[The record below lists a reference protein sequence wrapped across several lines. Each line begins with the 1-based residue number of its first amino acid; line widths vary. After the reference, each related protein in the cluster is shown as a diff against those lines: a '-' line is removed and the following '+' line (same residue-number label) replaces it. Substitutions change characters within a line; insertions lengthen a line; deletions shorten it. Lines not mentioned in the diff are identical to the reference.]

1 MNPRFEEFSD
11 EDLMVQT
18 REGDVVAFETLV
30 SRHRTRLA
38 LYIANVLGNTETA
51 EDLAQETFL
60 RAFRAR
66 GRYVPTARWTT
77 WVRKIAQ
84 NLSRDERR
92 RRAFEP
98 LYSLD
103 EPCVNVHEAS
113 LIRDTIA
120 DSRQALP
127 DAAICQRETL
137 DELRRGVET
146 LSPKHAQVLK
156 MRVYDEMNY
165 QEIADHLGCSLGTV
179 KSRIHYA
186 VQELRSRLFGDATAF
201 TDEFDELPIAV
212 GFGSAS
218 GWTQAS

>member
-1 MNPRFEEFSD
+1 MHPRFDEYSD

-18 REGDVVAFETLV
+18 RDGDLVAFEALV

-38 LYIANVLGNTETA
+38 LYIANVLGNIETA
-51 EDLAQETFL
+51 EDLTQETFL

-92 RRAFEP
+92 RRAYEP
-98 LYSLD
+98 VYSLD
-103 EPCVNVHEAS
+103 EPCAAAHDGICVSE
-113 LIRDTIA
+113 TIA
-120 DSRQALP
+120 DSRQTLP
-127 DAAICQRETL
+127 DEELCQRETL
-137 DELRRGVET
+137 SELRHGVET

-165 QEIADHLGCSLGTV
+165 QEIADRLGCSLGTV

-186 VQELRSRLFGDATAF
+186 VQELRDRMFVETAVLADSVP
-201 TDEFDELPIAV
+201 DEFSAV
-212 GFGSAS
+212 GFAETE
-218 GWTQAS
+218 WTQAS